1 MRQLIA
7 QRLKGYL
14 ARECSVQELE
24 AWLLVNLQ
32 AILDSKDRTAIDLAN
47 KVDAD
52 LMELSEGILDEKGVR
67 ARARRYLREA
77 EAELHTA

>member
-7 QRLKGYL
+7 QRLKSYL
-14 ARECSVQELE
+14 ARECSVRELE

-32 AILDSKDRTAIDLAN
+32 TILDSKDRAAIDLAN

-52 LMELSEGILDEKGVR
+52 LMELSEGLLNEKEVR

-77 EAELHTA
+77 EAELRTA